1 MKKRLLCLML
11 AVGLLAVSCGK
22 QKPGITSGDAVIIS
36 DALKEKGKESVPE
49 EVPEILE
56 GSLQTEE
63 TAAPAVTVSP
73 VKKSYEKIYSKEK
86 VSLYDTGT
94 AVIGD
99 TGYEIYNY
107 VDSAANSYARAV
119 NQAGKQLGKSV
130 NIYNM
135 VVPTSVGITLPD
147 NRVSKV
153 GSSDQKKA
161 MQKIAKKLSRSVT
174 SISLYD
180 VMMKHRTEYI
190 YFRTDHHWTA
200 KGAYYAYQQFCE
212 STGRVSHR
220 LSEYKTD
227 SFRSF
232 IGTFYSDSGKNKNLR
247 KDTMKVY
254 YPLSRKVSMKY
265 MNEDGKMGS
274 GEVIEDAT
282 HYGISLKYC
291 AFIGGDNPYTVIHN
305 KERKDGSS
313 CIVVKESFGNAMIPY
328 LTDHYEKIYVI
339 DYRYWDGS
347 LAKLVKSKKVQDV
360 LFVNNISMT
369 RNTYLIG
376 KLSQITK

>member
-11 AVGLLAVSCGK
+11 AVGLLTVACGK
-22 QKPGITSGDAVIIS
+22 QTPGTTFGDTVIIS
-36 DALKEKGKESVPE
+36 DALKEEGQASGTGET
-49 EVPEILE
+49 PEILE
-56 GSLQTEE
+56 GSLKTEE
-63 TAAPAVTVSP
+63 TAEPAATVAP
-73 VKKSYEKIYSKEK
+73 VKQSYEKIYSKEK

-99 TGYEIYNY
+99 AGYEIYNY
-107 VDSAANSYARAV
+107 VDSAADSYAHAV
-119 NQAGKQLGKSV
+119 SMAGRLLGKRV
-130 NIYNM
+130 NVYNM

-161 MQKIAKKLSRSVT
+161 IRKIEKKLSKSVT

-180 VMMKHRTEYI
+180 VMMRHRTEYI

-212 STGRVSHR
+212 STGRVPHQ

-232 IGTFYSDSGKNKNLR
+232 IGTFYNDSGKNKNLR

-265 MNEDGKMGS
+265 KNEDGKMRS

-291 AFIGGDNPYTVIHN
+291 AFIGGDNPYTVIQN
-305 KERKDGSS
+305 KEKKDGSS
-313 CIVVKESFGNAMIPY
+313 CVVVKESFGNAMIPY

-347 LAKLVKSKKVQDV
+347 LSKLVKDKKVQDV

-376 KLSQITK
+376 KLSQIIK